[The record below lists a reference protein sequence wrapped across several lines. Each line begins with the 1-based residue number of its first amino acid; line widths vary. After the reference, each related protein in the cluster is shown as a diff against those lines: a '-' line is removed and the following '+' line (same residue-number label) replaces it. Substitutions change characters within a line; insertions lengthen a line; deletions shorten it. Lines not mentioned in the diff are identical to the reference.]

1 LTFLVADN
9 QPFLAMGEAWNTY
22 SHSSSPHPT
31 SAAKAA
37 QTRASLRPPIFNPY
51 DRFTQP
57 EFDAWIGDI
66 TGALKRALDHEAQ
79 PTVNLPSH
87 HSGTWNTVP
96 DHLGD
101 SFSADGR
108 AQPSAPSEDWDEE
121 SPVEDSFAQIASR
134 RAKGKAR
141 DPREGPGL
149 GLKDQ
154 PIELLSDSEE
164 EEVVDSLEVDAV
176 ISDDSDSIVLE
187 GSSGETDYAESEVD
201 EGGEANVG
209 QPGTSTQHI
218 VAFLSTKDSVHNQ
231 EVTGHFDAKARR
243 ASEEDLQFPRNTETF
258 RNNDCDGNEGFAV
271 LGNIGGTDDGVSYS
285 FIASCLQPNFI
296 RNAVEFHI
304 PSQSVTPFDVELADP
319 WDGPRTYAEDYYSGG
334 DRLIPGLTPNR
345 LTPIFRS
352 PAHTLP
358 GLPTASNTEGRPF
371 PSPSVSSTPPLPK
384 AQDTVDGDDLS
395 GSPQYGATEAT
406 FVDQEDVNE
415 LASEPYYDHVGV
427 VGMPVLSFACHHF

>member
-1 LTFLVADN
+1 VICDHSEAVFHLLQWTWSTSAFKLTLTFLVADN
-9 QPFLAMGEAWNTY
+9 QPFLAMGEAWNTH
-22 SHSSSPHPT
+22 SHPSSPPPT

-37 QTRASLRPPIFNPY
+37 QMRASLRPPIFNPY

-66 TGALKRALDHEAQ
+66 TGALKRALGHEAQ
-79 PTVNLPSH
+79 PTVNSPSH
-87 HSGTWNTVP
+87 HSGSWNTVP
-96 DHLGD
+96 NHPGG

-108 AQPSAPSEDWDEE
+108 TQPSAPSENWDEE

-176 ISDDSDSIVLE
+176 ISGDSDSIDLD

-218 VAFLSTKDSVHNQ
+218 IAFLSTKDSAHNQ
-231 EVTGHFDAKARR
+231 EVTGHFNTKARHTR
-243 ASEEDLQFPRNTETF
+243 EEVPFPRNTETF
-258 RNNDCDGNEGFAV
+258 RNNDDDGNEGFAV
-271 LGNIGGTDDGVSYS
+271 LGNIGGTDDGVSYT
-285 FIASCLQPNFI
+285 FITSCL
-296 RNAVEFHI
+296 
-304 PSQSVTPFDVELADP
+304 
-319 WDGPRTYAEDYYSGG
+319 
-334 DRLIPGLTPNR
+334 
-345 LTPIFRS
+345 
-352 PAHTLP
+352 
-358 GLPTASNTEGRPF
+358 
-371 PSPSVSSTPPLPK
+371 
-384 AQDTVDGDDLS
+384 
-395 GSPQYGATEAT
+395 
-406 FVDQEDVNE
+406 
-415 LASEPYYDHVGV
+415 
-427 VGMPVLSFACHHF
+427 